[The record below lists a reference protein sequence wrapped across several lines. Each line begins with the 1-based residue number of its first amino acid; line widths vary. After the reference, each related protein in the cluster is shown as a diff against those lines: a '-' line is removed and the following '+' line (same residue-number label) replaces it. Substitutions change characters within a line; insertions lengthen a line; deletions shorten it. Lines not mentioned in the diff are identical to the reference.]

1 MAENFSSDDGAQFRS
16 QTFKQFLQLWGVT
29 HRVSSDYFPHSNL
42 RAETAIKTAKRLL
55 TDNTKSDGSPDWDK
69 VMRAVMQ
76 HRNTPLNDINLSP
89 AQIVFGRPI
98 RDFLPVKPGLYRPAD
113 VWMDNAE
120 KRELALKKRLY
131 KGLERWSEHTRSQPA
146 LHPGQNVYIQNQR
159 GLGKAGK
166 RWDRSGVVLENK
178 GFDKYSVKIDG
189 SGRVTDRNR
198 RFLRAFKPE
207 HGPSTPA
214 PRPTIAEDTL
224 HEPVQR
230 CNDNN
235 APLSKEY
242 PGIPLHNPTGDE
254 APDMIS
260 AQRDMISAEREEIAT
275 PTPFQMTPTPTP
287 VSRSQRIKRPNS
299 LLNPDTW
306 DLSTA

>member
-1 MAENFSSDDGAQFRS
+1 
-16 QTFKQFLQLWGVT
+16 
-29 HRVSSDYFPHSNL
+29 
-42 RAETAIKTAKRLL
+42 
-55 TDNTKSDGSPDWDK
+55 
-69 VMRAVMQ
+69 MRAVMQ

-159 GLGKAGK
+159 GPGKAGK

-189 SGRVTDRNR
+189 SCRVTDRNR

-207 HGPSTPA
+207 HEPSIPA

-224 HEPVQR
+224 HESVQR
-230 CNDNN
+230 CNDNDV
-235 APLSKEY
+235 PLSKEY
-242 PGIPLHNPTGDE
+242 PGIPLNNPTADE

-260 AQRDMISAEREEIAT
+260 AEREEVAT
-275 PTPFQMTPTPTP
+275 PTPVQTTPTPT
-287 VSRSQRIKRPNS
+287 SRSQRIKKPNS